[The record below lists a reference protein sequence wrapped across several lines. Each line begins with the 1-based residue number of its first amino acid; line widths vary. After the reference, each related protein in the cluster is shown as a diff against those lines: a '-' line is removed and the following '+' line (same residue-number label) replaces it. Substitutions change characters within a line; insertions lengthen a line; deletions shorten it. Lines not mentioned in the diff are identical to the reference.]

1 MSSLARSNDDGI
13 AKFRRFLRRPF
24 YFDTLEVR
32 QGPISVIGSTDSKFL
47 GPITGG
53 EDSRWVPDESYRF
66 PAVIGDLQLELEVF
80 QSVNRLRACQHII

>member
-13 AKFRRFLRRPF
+13 AKFSCFLRRPF

-32 QGPISVIGSTDSKFL
+32 QDISTIGSTNSEFL

-53 EDSRWVPDESYRF
+53 KDSRRVPDESYRF

-80 QSVNRLRACQHII
+80 